1 MFIINLDAMASQF
14 SNKTFQYFDLAK
26 KNQMNEKWF
35 AKNKPLYEEHVKEPF
50 SILIQQLDLRFG
62 DKLPKIDMS
71 PKKVSRPLR
80 PANKLAP
87 GVGPVKSESHVTL
100 WEKKISLF
108 EWNPGIHMQFGAAK
122 DENLLGVG
130 LYMISSRQLKLMR
143 RAIDENFS
151 EFDKIMKDKKF
162 KKIWGGLAG
171 ERYVR
176 FPKEYDENDRSAEYI
191 WHKQF
196 YLDRALTR
204 KDVTSKDFFKRVG
217 EELEV
222 ALPFFIWVRQTVGT
236 YKKNN
241 LTF

>member
-1 MFIINLDAMASQF
+1 MASQF
-14 SNKTFQYFDLAK
+14 STKTFQYFDLAK

-35 AKNKPLYEEHVKEPF
+35 EKNKSLYEEHVKEPF

-62 DKLPKIDMS
+62 DQLPKVDMN

-80 PANKLAP
+80 PVHKREP
-87 GVGPVKSESHVTL
+87 GKGIVKSETHTTI
-100 WEKKISLF
+100 WEKRISLF

-143 RAIDENFS
+143 RGIDENFE
-151 EFDKIMKDKKF
+151 EFHKIMSDKKF

-171 ERYVR
+171 EKYVR
-176 FPKEYDENDRSAEYI
+176 FPKEYDENDRSAQYL

-196 YLDRALTR
+196 YLDRPLTR
-204 KDVTSKDFFKRVG
+204 KEVISKDFFKRAG

-222 ALPFFIWVRQTVGT
+222 ALPYFKWVRETVGT
-236 YKKNN
+236 YKKNT

>member
-1 MFIINLDAMASQF
+1 MFVINLDAMASQF

-35 AKNKPLYEEHVKEPF
+35 VKNKPLYGEHVKEPF

-62 DKLPKIDMS
+62 DKLPRIELS

-80 PANKLAP
+80 PKNKQEP
-87 GVGPVKSESHVTL
+87 GKGIVKSESHVTL
-100 WEKKISLF
+100 WEKKVSLF
-108 EWNPGIHMQFGAAK
+108 EWNPGIHLQFGAAA

-151 EFDKIMKDKKF
+151 EFDKIMKDKKL
-162 KKIWGGLAG
+162 KKVWGGLAG
-171 ERYVR
+171 DKYVR

-191 WHKQF
+191 WFKQF
-196 YLDRALTR
+196 YLDRSLSR
-204 KDVTSKDFFKRVG
+204 KDVMDKNFFKRVG

-222 ALPFFIWVRQTVGT
+222 ALPFFLWVRDTVGT
-236 YKKNN
+236 YKKTN

>member
-1 MFIINLDAMASQF
+1 MASQF

-35 AKNKPLYEEHVKEPF
+35 VKNKPFYEEHVKEPF

-62 DKLPKIDMS
+62 DKLPRVELS

-80 PANKLAP
+80 PKNKQEP
-87 GVGPVKSESHVTL
+87 GKGIVKCESHVTL
-100 WEKKISLF
+100 WEKKVSLF
-108 EWNPGIHMQFGAAK
+108 EWNPGIHLQFGAAS

-130 LYMISSRQLKLMR
+130 LYMISGRQLKLMR

-151 EFDKIMKDKKF
+151 EFDKIMKDKKL
-162 KKIWGGLAG
+162 KKVWGGLAG
-171 ERYVR
+171 DKYVR

-191 WHKQF
+191 WFKQF
-196 YLDRALTR
+196 YLDRPLSR
-204 KDVTSKDFFKRVG
+204 KEVMDKNFFKRVG

-222 ALPFFIWVRQTVGT
+222 ALPFFLWVRDTVGT
-236 YKKNN
+236 YKKTN

>member
-1 MFIINLDAMASQF
+1 MASQF

-35 AKNKPLYEEHVKEPF
+35 VKNKPLYEEHVKEPF
-50 SILIQQLDLRFG
+50 SILLQQLDLRFG
-62 DKLPKIDMS
+62 DKLPKIEIN

-80 PANKLAP
+80 PANKQEP
-87 GVGPVKSESHVTL
+87 GKGIIKTESHVTL

-108 EWNPGIHMQFGAAK
+108 EWNPGIHIQFGAEK

-151 EFDKIMKDKKF
+151 EFDKIMKDKKLR
-162 KKIWGGLAG
+162 KIWGGLAG
-171 ERYVR
+171 EKYVR
-176 FPKEYDENDRSAEYI
+176 FPKEYDENSRSAEYL

-196 YLDRALTR
+196 YLDRPLTR
-204 KDVTSKDFFKRVG
+204 KEVTSKDFFKRAG

-222 ALPFFIWVRQTVGT
+222 SLPFFNWVRQTVGT
-236 YKKNN
+236 YKKNT
-241 LTF
+241 LSF